1 MRQAVRTGRG
11 SSAILRALLLATALI
26 GPASFAGAEQSAVPA
41 PSLDGGPSTADPAA
55 GNGIPVRQAQD
66 TTLPKPA
73 PAIDPPV
80 ASEPGPGSNGAGD
93 QGAKPGV
100 TADSNIPDGPSE
112 VIRDL
117 STLPEP
123 VKKMRDQLIA
133 AAASGDPEKLRALLG
148 TGPNQTLVMNTDGD
162 DPVDTLKTF
171 SGDPDG
177 QEILAIMIDIL
188 STGAARFDAGKPDE
202 IYIWPYFVAKNVE
215 TLTPPE
221 RVDLLRIVTAGDLIG
236 MQDNGNYNFYRLGIT
251 PDGQWKFLTGGD

>member
-11 SSAILRALLLATALI
+11 SSAILRALLLATALV
-26 GPASFAGAEQSAVPA
+26 GPASLACAEQSAVPA
-41 PSLDGGPSTADPAA
+41 PSANGGPSAPAA
-55 GNGIPVRQAQD
+55 GSGTLVQQAQN
-66 TTLPKPA
+66 TTLPQPA

-80 ASEPGPGSNGAGD
+80 AAEPGTGTNGSGD
-93 QGAKPGV
+93 QSAKPGV

-133 AAASGDPEKLRALLG
+133 AAASGDPEKLRGLLG
-148 TGPNQTLVMNTDGD
+148 TGASQTLVMNTDGD
-162 DPVDTLKTF
+162 DPIDTLKTF

-202 IYIWPYFVAKNVE
+202 IYVWPYFVAKNVE

-251 PDGQWKFLTGGD
+251 ADGQWKFLTGGD